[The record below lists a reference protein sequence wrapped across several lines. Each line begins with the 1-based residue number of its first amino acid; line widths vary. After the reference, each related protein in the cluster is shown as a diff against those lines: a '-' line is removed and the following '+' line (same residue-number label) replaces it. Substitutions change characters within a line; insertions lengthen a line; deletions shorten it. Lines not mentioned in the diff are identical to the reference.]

1 MFEHFFEKQEIISN
15 YFTYYYFQYFF
26 IPILFKI
33 FEDL

>member
-26 IPILFKI
+26 IPMFKI